1 MSNFSIGIMAD
12 SLKLSFADSMKKAR
26 ELGADGVQIYA
37 TKGEMAPE
45 NLTPALIA
53 EKHRN
58 CIDAPYFRLIHHLQ
72 DLPAPELPK
81 GYSVCSIEPGEY
93 AGHINSCYCDIGI
106 SEEELVRYT
115 ARRVCDPALWIAV
128 KENDTGAIVATG
140 IGELDTECGEGILEW
155 IQVSEGYRRMGLGSY
170 VVNELLRRMAGKAV
184 FATVSGKCDDPTRP
198 EQLYRKCG
206 FTGNDVWHILR
217 HK

>member
-1 MSNFSIGIMAD
+1 MVSID
-12 SLKLSFADSMKKAR
+12 EYRKDPCRTSSLPYWKLNAVVIPDNMTILHHRDFAGNEYLHTTD
-26 ELGADGVQIYA
+26 
-37 TKGEMAPE
+37 T
-45 NLTPALIA
+45 
-53 EKHRN
+53 
-58 CIDAPYFRLIHHLQ
+58 PYFRLIHHLQ
-72 DLPAPELPK
+72 DLPAPKLPK

-93 AGHINSCYCDIGI
+93 AKHINSCYCDIGI

-155 IQVSEGYRRMGLGSY
+155 IQVSEGSRRLGLGSY
-170 VVNELLRRMAGKAV
+170 VVNELLRRIAGKAV

-206 FTGNDVWHILR
+206 FTGDDVWHILR
-217 HK
+217 HT